1 MKQIVT
7 VIVVSFVTAAV
18 LIWSLTTMIKSP
30 QENHNHGHAVAEV
43 RTSSH

>member
-1 MKQIVT
+1 MKQIVA

-18 LIWSLTTMIKSP
+18 LIWSLTTMIRSP
-30 QENHNHGHAVAEV
+30 QEHHNHGPAVAEV

>member
-18 LIWSLTTMIKSP
+18 LIWSLTTMIQSS
-30 QENHNHGHAVAEV
+30 QEHHNHGHAVAEV
-43 RTSSH
+43 RTSAH